1 MRPKPEVHHAA
12 AHPLFLPPLPFRHA
26 RALRGVGQRYMLRV
40 SFLQDLKLLKS
51 LSVVLPPH
59 PDIPAFPE
67 AQTEEERRADAEYQ
81 LRLEAW
87 AP

>member
-1 MRPKPEVHHAA
+1 
-12 AHPLFLPPLPFRHA
+12 
-26 RALRGVGQRYMLRV
+26 MLRV

-67 AQTEEERRADAEYQ
+67 APTEEERRADAEYQ